1 MYFGRILGCCLLG
14 VFLFIKAG
22 KIENGEFKECL
33 MSYFFDRSIFKCLFL
48 LGIMVDLDM
57 VRVLAKLMV

>member
-1 MYFGRILGCCLLG
+1 MYYGRILGCCLLG
-14 VFLFIKAG
+14 VFLFTKAG
-22 KIENGEFKECL
+22 KIENGEFKEC
-33 MSYFFDRSIFKCLFL
+33 SVTYFFDRSIFKSFFL

>member
-1 MYFGRILGCCLLG
+1 LLG
-14 VFLFIKAG
+14 VFLFTKAG

-33 MSYFFDRSIFKCLFL
+33 MTYFFDRSIFKCLFL

-57 VRVLAKLMV
+57 VRALAKLMV